1 MGEPAVSYL
10 IYDLQ
15 DDNATR
21 RKNLAYVLGKIGSSK
36 AVYPLITL
44 LEDEDYNVRDAAAM
58 ALGQIGDPDAL
69 PALKKALEKEENPKV
84 VKYLENA
91 ISKLEK

>member
-1 MGEPAVSYL
+1 MQVANKAIAELTEMGEPAVSYL

-44 LEDEDYNVRDAAAM
+44 LEERR
-58 ALGQIGDPDAL
+58 LQCP
-69 PALKKALEKEENPKV
+69 
-84 VKYLENA
+84 
-91 ISKLEK
+91 